1 MHSALRLVRERLPH
15 LREQAGRLFEED
27 DVFRELCEEYEV
39 CVETAAR
46 IEGAEQAN
54 RALLDE
60 YLALRMRL
68 EGELLRYMAEH
79 RKEVKK

>member
-1 MHSALRLVRERLPH
+1 MHSALRLVRERLPN
-15 LREQAGRLFEED
+15 LREHAGRLFEDD

-46 IEGAEQAN
+46 IEGAESVN
-54 RALLDE
+54 RALLEE

-79 RKEVKK
+79 QKK

>member
-1 MHSALRLVRERLPH
+1 MHSALRLVRERLPL
-15 LREQAGRLFEED
+15 LREHAGQLFEED
-27 DVFRELCEEYEV
+27 DIFRELCEEYEV
-39 CVETAAR
+39 CVDTAAR
-46 IEGAEQAN
+46 IEGAEKVN

-79 RKEVKK
+79 WKK